1 MIQALQI
8 TPEILTSNTDNINF
22 ETVDLRSRT
31 ANCCGWL
38 QYMPGGSDFTII
50 GGGLFEVSFNAN
62 VSSETAGLV
71 SLALKTATGTDLEG
85 TEMVAEVTTPS
96 NYINVSFTKLLRVC
110 PRVNTVVAVGSL
122 PSTITGTTT
131 LTNTE
136 TQIPVV
142 KDANIIIRKIS
153 N

>member
-8 TPEILTSNTDNINF
+8 TPEILTSNIDNINF
-22 ETVDLRSRT
+22 DTIDLRSRT

-50 GGGLFEVSFNAN
+50 GGGLFEITFNAN
-62 VSSETAGLV
+62 VTSDTAGIV
-71 SLALKTATGTDLEG
+71 ALALKTGTGTDVEG
-85 TEMVAEVTTPS
+85 TEMDAEITTAG
-96 NYINVSFTKLLRVC
+96 NYVNVSFTKLLRIC
-110 PRVNTVVAVGSL
+110 PRVNTTIAVGSL

-136 TQIPVV
+136 TEIPVI
-142 KDANIIIRKIS
+142 KDANCIIRKVA
-153 N
+153 